1 MGWNPQQNKTTALA
15 NKDLYQKPSSICK
28 TLADDEKYLMNL
40 SDLDF
45 IAAQKKEI
53 EEELKNYGY
62 EIRMAN
68 NCDIYDLSAFIDA
81 RYVKLEGNELST
93 YDYYRFIKFG
103 TGLILQQDEEIC
115 ACVFEIAYDTPQ
127 RTSYPL
133 RLVLDES
140 IKGNNIGLLMVL
152 YLSLI
157 AKKRGSEIN
166 RAVIS
171 FDNHISLYVQVNKQG
186 WILNC
191 VNPNIKGLTNYFEAM
206 IPLSKTGLMQNKID
220 MKKLM
225 VFINTH
231 EIGKDYLIIEC
242 NDLEAVQE
250 CFKQKYLITAFIKE
264 GVIDDYNY
272 FFAMPAEE
280 LKFELG

>member
-1 MGWNPQQNKTTALA
+1 LNK
-15 NKDLYQKPSSICK
+15 KDLYQKPKLICK
-28 TLADDEKYLMNL
+28 TLTEKDEYLINL
-40 SDLDF
+40 NDQDF

-53 EEELKNYGY
+53 EEELKSYGY
-62 EIRMAN
+62 DIRLAN
-68 NCDIYDLSAFIDA
+68 YNDIDA
-81 RYVKLEGNELST
+81 LNTFIEARYIKLEGNELST

-103 TGLILQQDEEIC
+103 TGLILHKDKEIC
-115 ACVFEIAYDTPQ
+115 ACVFEIAYDKPQ

-133 RLVLDES
+133 RLVLDEG

-166 RAVIS
+166 RSVIS
-171 FDNHISLYVQVNKQG
+171 FDNHVSIYVQVNKQG
-186 WILNC
+186 WILNGM
-191 VNPNIKGLTNYFEAM
+191 NANIKGLTNYFEAC

-220 MKKLM
+220 MQKL
-225 VFINTH
+225 VRFINTH
-231 EIGKDYLIIEC
+231 DAGQDYLLIES

-250 CFKQKYLITAFIKE
+250 CFKKDFLITAFIRE
-264 GVIDDYNY
+264 GIIDDHHY

-280 LKFELG
+280 LKLLRING